1 MSTFSDLYEKENKL
15 FKATFYSKTEWSEI
29 FIIGYLGFVSNNSVF
44 HV

>member
-44 HV
+44 HE